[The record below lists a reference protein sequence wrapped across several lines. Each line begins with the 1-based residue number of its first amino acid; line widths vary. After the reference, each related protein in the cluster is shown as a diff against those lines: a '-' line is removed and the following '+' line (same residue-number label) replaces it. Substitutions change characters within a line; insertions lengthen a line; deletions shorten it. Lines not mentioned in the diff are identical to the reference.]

1 MAVRARLKTVPLP
14 VVHVMLAKVL
24 TTKSNQRTSPTSQTF
39 GNWLADVR
47 LWGFKFDMRLGWTIL
62 NSCMKKFLWKILGFL
77 SLGMA
82 YVGVIT
88 PGIPYSPFVVFAA
101 YCFAKGSPKMHAWL
115 YNHKL
120 FGPFLTNWG
129 EKRVFP
135 IKMKYFMIG
144 MMTLSL
150 ALMWGSGV
158 KPIGIISTAVFM
170 ALVAIWA
177 WRYPSSVEEHDRRI
191 AEGRK
196 VGWFNNYI

>member
-1 MAVRARLKTVPLP
+1 MVTVYLK
-14 VVHVMLAKVL
+14 
-24 TTKSNQRTSPTSQTF
+24 QWF
-39 GNWLADVR
+39 
-47 LWGFKFDMRLGWTIL
+47 
-62 NSCMKKFLWKILGFL
+62 WKILGFC

-82 YVGVIT
+82 YVGVVT

-135 IKMKYFMIG
+135 LKMKYFMLV
-144 MMTLSL
+144 MMSSSL
-150 ALMWGSGV
+150 LIMYFTGV
-158 KPIGIISTAVFM
+158 PLRGIYFTGAFM
-170 ALVAIWA
+170 AFVAIWA
-177 WRYPSSVEEHDRRI
+177 WRYPSSVAEHDKRI

-196 VGWFNNYI
+196 IGWFGNYI